1 MQAIEIGILI
11 INLISLSICG
21 GLVFSLL
28 TSTNRDE
35 SSRLFAAV
43 CGTFAFWISL
53 SMVRQL
59 SLSLG
64 VQDVSFVQLNLNL
77 MMSAVFVSG
86 AVYFTFIVRY
96 TAMRNKIIDVLR
108 VVIVAVTVVA
118 IALVWIG
125 NLFVVQPQ
133 VIYKYAISGLGL
145 LLVGVVLG
153 FMLLSSWLMFNG
165 TTERSAML
173 FRPTVIMFIVFI
185 LFSFE
190 MWTTSLGIHS
200 VLLAIAASW
209 IGLRMLRRQ
218 VVNPQAALNRD
229 LQLTNQELQR
239 TIHDLAQ
246 EKEKTEALNIELIQA
261 NRYKD
266 EFLATMSHELR
277 TPLNSI
283 VGYSELLMTQMYGDL
298 GQKQMDRLERI
309 YRNGRHLTNVI
320 NAILDLN
327 KIDSG
332 RMQLE
337 VEDFNLIDL
346 IHEIETEFVPKL
358 ESSVEFSVIVPEPND
373 IPIYRGDKRRI
384 AQVLEIIIDNA
395 FKYTAEGHVKIKL
408 NYTVV
413 VQGKSESFALPTL
426 GWLKDGHWVVMELID
441 TGTGIAPE
449 DQARIFDRFSQVD
462 ASRTREYDG
471 IGLGLTIARKLVEL
485 HDGLIWVKSYV
496 GQGSTFYVALPFQKV
511 AISQ

>member
-28 TSTNRDE
+28 TSNNRDE
-35 SSRLFAAV
+35 SSRLFAIV
-43 CGTFAFWISL
+43 CGAFAIWISMSL
-53 SMVRQL
+53 VRQL

-64 VQDVSFVQLNLNL
+64 INDVSFVQLNLNL
-77 MMSAVFVSG
+77 LMSAVFASG
-86 AVYFTFIVRY
+86 TLYFTFIIRATSLQSRIVDGLRI
-96 TAMRNKIIDVLR
+96 TIMIIS
-108 VVIVAVTVVA
+108 IIA
-118 IALVWIG
+118 IAMIWLVG
-125 NLFVVQPQ
+125 LFVVQPQ
-133 VIYKYAISGLGL
+133 VLYRYNISAIGTLLFGLM
-145 LLVGVVLG
+145 LG
-153 FMLLSSWLMFNG
+153 YMLLSSWLMLNA
-165 TTERSAML
+165 TTDRSSSL
-173 FRPTVIMFIVFI
+173 LRPTIIMFVVYVI
-185 LFSFE
+185 FSIE
-190 MWTTSLGIHS
+190 MWTTSLGINS
-200 VLLAIAASW
+200 ILLAIVASW

-218 VVNPQAALNRD
+218 VVNPQVALNRD

-239 TIHDLAQ
+239 TIHDLAH

-283 VGYSELLMTQMYGDL
+283 VGYSELLMTNMYGEL

-309 YRNGRHLTNVI
+309 YRNGRHLTGVI

-337 VEDFNLIDL
+337 VEDFSLVDL
-346 IHEIETEFVPKL
+346 IYKLESDFVPQL
-358 ESSVEFSVIVPEPND
+358 ESSVAFEVIVPEIET
-373 IPIYRGDKRRI
+373 IPIYRGDKNRI
-384 AQVLEIIIDNA
+384 RQVLEIIVDNA
-395 FKYTAEGHVKIKL
+395 FKYTEEGQVKIKL
-408 NYTVV
+408 NYTIVK
-413 VQGKSESFALPTL
+413 QGKSESFPLPTI
-426 GWLKDGHWVVMELID
+426 GWLKDGHWAVLEFID

-449 DQARIFDRFSQVD
+449 DQGRVFDRFSQVD

-496 GQGSTFYVALPFQKV
+496 GQGSTFYVALPFQTV
-511 AISQ
+511 MDPQ